1 MIKDPDKAINKI
13 ILSQVKK
20 HPFSILDIGCG
31 NGRLTENIARNS
43 SLAVGIEPYIQK
55 AEEFPKLQTQNL
67 FFAAGSGQK
76 LCFKD
81 KSFDM
86 VLFCQSLHHIDESMQ
101 AHALEEALRVLKKQ
115 GILLIIE
122 PMYNQGLYGQI
133 TALINTEKRLKE
145 KAREEIKKLDQLD
158 FEMIFHKNIRI
169 EFLIDDYN
177 DFFYSKIKNKPG
189 INWNKKI
196 EIQVKKIISRAAKKN
211 QQLSIDNYLDV
222 FCFKKISCE

>member
-13 ILSQVKK
+13 ILSQIKK

-31 NGRLTENIARNS
+31 NGVITEHLAYDAT
-43 SLAVGIEPYIQK
+43 LAVGIEPYADK
-55 AEEFPKLQTQNL
+55 LPKPQTKNL

-76 LCFKD
+76 LCFRD

-101 AHALEEALRVLKKQ
+101 SHALEEALRVLKKQ

-145 KAREEIKKLDQLD
+145 KAREEIKKLDLLD